1 MYVGSPAGSKAMN
14 DAVVQVT
21 HMTKRYGDVTA
32 VKEISFTVQ
41 AGSVCALLGA
51 NGAGKTTTMA
61 ILLGLVLPTSGSVR
75 ILGHD
80 VTRERYAVL
89 GRINFATPYLDLPQR
104 LTVRE
109 NLRVYARLYGVADV
123 EQRLL
128 LLTEALDLAEF
139 LDKPYGT
146 LSSGQ
151 KTRVALAK
159 GFVNEPEVLLL
170 DEPTSALDPDT
181 ADRVRGYLLDY
192 QAQHSATLL
201 LASHNML
208 EVERI
213 CNQVILMQR
222 GQIVA
227 DSTPAG
233 LLARFGM
240 ETLEQVFLNVA
251 RQAESEPN

>member
-1 MYVGSPAGSKAMN
+1 MSTDNRLA
-14 DAVVQVT
+14 AVVRVT
-21 HMTKRYGDVTA
+21 QLVKRYQDLTA
-32 VKEISFTVQ
+32 VDKISFEVKPGT
-41 AGSVCALLGA
+41 VCALLGA

-61 ILLGLVLPTSGSVR
+61 VLLGLVLPTSGSVE

-80 VTRERYAVL
+80 ITRERYAVL

-104 LTVRE
+104 LTVHE
-109 NLRVYARLYGVADV
+109 NLRVYARLYGVA
-123 EQRLL
+123 EIARKLES
-128 LLTEALDLAEF
+128 LTADLDLGEF
-139 LDKPYGT
+139 LEKPYGT

-159 GFVNEPEVLLL
+159 GFINDPEVLLL

-181 ADRVRGYLLDY
+181 ADRVRGYLRDY
-192 QAQHSATLL
+192 QTRRGATLL

-213 CNQVILMQR
+213 CSQVILMQR
-222 GQIVA
+222 GRIVA

-233 LLARFGM
+233 LLERFGR
-240 ETLEQVFLNVA
+240 ETLEEVFLDVA
-251 RQAESEPN
+251 RQPPGEPN